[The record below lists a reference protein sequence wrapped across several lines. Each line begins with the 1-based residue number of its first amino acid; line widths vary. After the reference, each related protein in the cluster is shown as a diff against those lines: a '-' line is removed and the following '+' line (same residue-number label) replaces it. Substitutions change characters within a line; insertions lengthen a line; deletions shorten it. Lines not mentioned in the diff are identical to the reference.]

1 METSLK
7 TNLRPFKLHR
17 VYLEPLNS
25 SNVRDFSWSWILKGF
40 YPCSNR
46 EGKICRSM
54 STPSTKRRIGRFHV
68 VVLKWTSKKRTKKC
82 DARAEQLFCSENQ
95 SLLKVLN
102 SAWAARVSAR
112 CICIDAGHVS
122 ENALYSRTFTNGHLS
137 TTVTSLQRSPPY
149 NGHLSTTVTSLK
161 WPPLYNGHLST
172 TATSLQRSPL

>member
-68 VVLKWTSKKRTKKC
+68 VVLQWTSKKRTKKC

-112 CICIDAGHVS
+112 CSFSHSVESVLYSVFIWRHGDHIGVPKPWNGGHVGVPNKS
-122 ENALYSRTFTNGHLS
+122 GGSWTLFLCKHFL
-137 TTVTSLQRSPPY
+137 LFQ
-149 NGHLSTTVTSLK
+149 
-161 WPPLYNGHLST
+161 
-172 TATSLQRSPL
+172 